1 MAKERAKHIPR
12 GGMPHG
18 RIGTVEA
25 IVTADSGRT
34 ERVVLAELFDPALL
48 EACWEITPTKTISL
62 SKKLRR
68 DA

>member
-1 MAKERAKHIPR
+1 MAKKK
-12 GGMPHG
+12 MPHE

-34 ERVVLAELFDPALL
+34 ERIDIAELFDPDLL
-48 EACWEITPTKTISL
+48 EACWEITPTKTTSL

-68 DA
+68 DG

>member
-1 MAKERAKHIPR
+1 MSKKK
-12 GGMPHG
+12 MPHE
-18 RIGTVEA
+18 RIGTIEA
-25 IVTADSGRT
+25 VVTADSGRT
-34 ERVVLAELFDPALL
+34 ERVVIAELFDPALL